1 MAYIFRA
8 SEILDMKE
16 SILTHCKTE
25 REPDKVGT
33 AWRLGLVLQTLSCCS
48 SNKNKRVKYERK
60 YALYLQLTE
69 QDLPKW

>member
-1 MAYIFRA
+1 MAYRFRA
-8 SEILDMKE
+8 SEISDMKE
-16 SILTHCKTE
+16 LILTHCKTE

-33 AWRLGLVLQTLSCCS
+33 AWRLGLVLQTLAYCS
-48 SNKNKRVKYERK
+48 SNKKKRAKYERK

>member
-1 MAYIFRA
+1 MAYRFRA
-8 SEILDMKE
+8 SEISDMKD

-33 AWRLGLVLQTLSCCS
+33 AWRLGLALTTLAYCS
-48 SNKNKRVKYERK
+48 SNKKTRSKAERK
-60 YALYLQLTE
+60 YALYLKLTE

>member
-8 SEILDMKE
+8 SEISDMKQ
-16 SILTHCKTE
+16 SILAHCKIE

-33 AWRLGLVLQTLSCCS
+33 AWRLGLVLQTFSFCS
-48 SNKNKRVKYERK
+48 SNKKKRSKYERE